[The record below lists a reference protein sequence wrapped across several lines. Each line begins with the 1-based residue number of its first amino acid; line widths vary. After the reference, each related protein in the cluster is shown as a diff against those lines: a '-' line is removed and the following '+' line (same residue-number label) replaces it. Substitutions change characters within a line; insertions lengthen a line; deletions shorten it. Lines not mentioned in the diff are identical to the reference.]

1 MFEFIRKNNKLL
13 TGLLMLLVIPSFIL
27 GGLELYQRA
36 VGPGNGVAVVDGK
49 AITQKDWDAVHRE
62 RVQQLRA
69 SQPGMDDSLL
79 ESDFAKYQ
87 TLERMVNDYMLAAWV
102 HKHQLYVPD
111 QRVQEALLQIPQVAA
126 LRETAMLFGVL
137 LAWIFLGEPL
147 HWRTL
152 VGGALILV
160 GVALAAS

>member
-126 LRETAMLFGVL
+126 LR
-137 LAWIFLGEPL
+137 
-147 HWRTL
+147 
-152 VGGALILV
+152 GADGKIDTKAYADLMRQI
-160 GVALAAS
+160 GKTPEAF

>member
-1 MFEFIRKNNKLL
+1 M
-13 TGLLMLLVIPSFIL
+13 
-27 GGLELYQRA
+27 
-36 VGPGNGVAVVDGK
+36 DGK

-102 HKHQLYVPD
+102 HKYQLYVPD
-111 QRVQEALLQIPQVAA
+111 QRVQ
-126 LRETAMLFGVL
+126 
-137 LAWIFLGEPL
+137 
-147 HWRTL
+147 
-152 VGGALILV
+152 
-160 GVALAAS
+160 